1 MLAVIGRRELLAT
14 GAAAAAVGLLA
25 ACTSTSSSG
34 PEPTPTGAD
43 DPDLA
48 LRESVVRAETVLI
61 AAYEATLA
69 AHPALRTQLAP
80 FRDQHLAHRALVG
93 VEGAVPAPSVPAP
106 TVPASPDAA
115 VAALAALER
124 SAAAARG
131 RDAVGAARW
140 QLARELGLIGGS
152 EAAHHALLRDPS

>member
-14 GAAAAAVGLLA
+14 GAAVAAGGVLA
-25 ACTSTSSSG
+25 ACTSASSSG

-48 LRESVVRAETVLI
+48 LRESVVTAETALV
-61 AAYEATLA
+61 AAYDATLA
-69 AHPALRTQLAP
+69 AHPSLRARLAP

-106 TVPASPDAA
+106 TVPGSPDAA

-124 SAAAARG
+124 AAATARG

-152 EAAHHALLRDPS
+152 EAAHHALLREAT

>member
-14 GAAAAAVGLLA
+14 GAAATAGLLA
-25 ACTSTSSSG
+25 ACTSASSAG

-48 LRESVVRAETVLI
+48 LRGSVVEAESRLI
-61 AAYEATLA
+61 AAYDATLA
-69 AHPALRTQLAP
+69 AHPSLRTLLAP
-80 FRDQHLAHRALVG
+80 FRDQHVAHRALVG
-93 VEGAVPAPSVPAP
+93 VGGAVPAPSVTAP
-106 TVPASPDAA
+106 PVPSSPEPA
-115 VAALAALER
+115 VAALAAVER
-124 SAAAARG
+124 EAATARA

-152 EAAHHALLRDPS
+152 EAAHHALLRESS